1 MNRRFGTR
9 GRFFWRMWSRLGLL
23 TIVSFIVHDAGMTS
37 LAPGVSTLLAPGLFS
52 ASEARVVHDIRGS
65 EDVHPARDHSS
76 HHDREA
82 DADPMAASCDMYRV
96 AVTTATELLDD
107 TMQTQTRVMDP
118 SVTQR
123 KSPGPWPVAGAT
135 FPSSRDQRTMC
146 QVFLI

>member
-1 MNRRFGTR
+1 
-9 GRFFWRMWSRLGLL
+9 
-23 TIVSFIVHDAGMTS
+23 
-37 LAPGVSTLLAPGLFS
+37 
-52 ASEARVVHDIRGS
+52 
-65 EDVHPARDHSS
+65 
-76 HHDREA
+76 
-82 DADPMAASCDMYRV
+82 MYRV